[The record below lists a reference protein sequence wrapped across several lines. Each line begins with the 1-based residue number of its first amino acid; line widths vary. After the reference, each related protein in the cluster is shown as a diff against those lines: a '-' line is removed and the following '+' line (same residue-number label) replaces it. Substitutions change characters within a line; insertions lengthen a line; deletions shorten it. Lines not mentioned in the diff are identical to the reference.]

1 MNTRLP
7 LFGQFASFLNNAINN
22 QDGQALLKL
31 LPIEPP
37 FDSDYGRLL
46 DEIFSVF
53 KSLDS
58 LKASIRTSIAV
69 IAKDDKDAWHAF
81 SDFLATYFE
90 FIRNLNVENLLE
102 TYEKLSYLLT

>member
-1 MNTRLP
+1 MVTQPP
-7 LFGQFASFLNNAINN
+7 LFSQFANLLNNAIHN
-22 QDGQALLKL
+22 QDGQGLLKL

-46 DEIFSVF
+46 NEIFSVF

-58 LKASIRTSIAV
+58 LKASIRSAIAV

-102 TYEKLSYLLT
+102 TYERLSNLLT

>member
-1 MNTRLP
+1 MVNQPP
-7 LFGQFASFLNNAINN
+7 LFSQFANFLNSAIHN

-53 KSLDS
+53 KSVDS
-58 LKASIRTSIAV
+58 LKDSIRTVIAV
-69 IAKDDKDAWHAF
+69 IAKDDKDAWHPF
-81 SDFLATYFE
+81 SGFLATYFE
-90 FIRNLNVENLLE
+90 FIRKVNVENLLE
-102 TYEKLSYLLT
+102 TYERLSSLLT